1 MSATL
6 VEMGFQRP
14 KVKARMSLKD
24 LCITA
29 LWAALAVMVGMGVVS
44 SVQAVS
50 PAVSQTSAVQGL

>member
-14 KVKARMSLKD
+14 KIKSKMSLKD
-24 LCITA
+24 LCITM
-29 LWAALAVMVGMGVVS
+29 LWAALAIMVGMGVVS

-50 PAVSQTSAVQGL
+50 PAVSQTSITQGL